1 MEKQEYEWI
10 KQTRQI
16 LLTQCKELNGDDFTK
31 ELGFGSQSVRESLI
45 HIAGCYHAWLGAF
58 VLLQTK
64 SPLLTKE
71 VINTMQ
77 ISDIQLYFDQADAY
91 VDALFEQF
99 SDSFD
104 DVIERELVWRS
115 EVGSIR
121 KTPRQLLMHAIT
133 HEFHHKGQI
142 VAMLRL
148 LGHIPKHTDIIALP
162 DKEVGSVASSKE

>member
-1 MEKQEYEWI
+1 MEKQEYEWV

-16 LLTQCKELNGDDFTK
+16 LLEQCKELNEGDFTK
-31 ELGFGSQSVRESLI
+31 KLGFGSQSVRDSLI
-45 HIAGCYHAWLGAF
+45 HVAGCYHAWLGSF

-71 VINTMQ
+71 VINNMQ

-91 VDALFEQF
+91 VDAVFEQF
-99 SDSFD
+99 SDNFD
-104 DVIERELVWRS
+104 DIIERELVWRP
-115 EVGSIR
+115 EVNRIR
-121 KTPRQLLMHAIT
+121 KTPRQLLMHTIT

-148 LGHIPKHTDIIALP
+148 LGYIPKHTDIIALS
-162 DKEVGSVASSKE
+162 DKEYGSVSSGKE